1 MSIDVPVI
9 IDETVA
15 YELDGPQ
22 TVLSTPDRTDVA
34 ARRDTFDRDTRQS
47 RSLAKLSEHVKIAR
61 LFRTEPIDTYEALH
75 TGYERAGSRPARNVR
90 VDLARIEFITHQIT
104 LLRSAFE
111 EP

>member
-9 IDETVA
+9 IDQTVTR
-15 YELDGPQ
+15 ELYGSQ
-22 TVLSTPDRTDVA
+22 TVLGTIHRTDVA

-75 TGYERAGSRPARNVR
+75 TGYERPIRRCARNVR
-90 VDLARIEFITHQIT
+90 VDLILTERITHQIT
-104 LLRSAFE
+104 RLRSTFE
-111 EP
+111 EA